1 MTEPENLDPK
11 HRQFLL
17 ELRELTLK
25 HGISIDGCG
34 CCGSP
39 FLSKIDSPDPLG
51 GYMALEGGEEII
63 WIQPSSKEWS
73 RNSQEVITPQN
84 SEINP

>member
-1 MTEPENLDPK
+1 MTEPKNLNPA

-25 HGISIDGCG
+25 HGLAIGGCG

-39 FLSKIDSPDPLG
+39 FLMEVESPDPLG
-51 GYMALEGGEEII
+51 GYMTDGDGDEIE

-73 RNSQEVITPQN
+73 RNSQLAVTPRN
-84 SEINP
+84 PEISS